1 MALALA
7 RTREISV
14 FGWSR
19 IILRLIAMLALLFLC
34 VPLYYL
40 HRLLRLPNPW
50 PRIFLGGFAW
60 IAGVVLAYR
69 GKKVR
74 RGAFLLANHI
84 SWIDIPALA
93 WASGTAFVAHDG
105 LAAMPL
111 LKTLC
116 EMNDTV
122 FIARHDRKS
131 VTKQIADVRTALSD
145 TGALTIFP
153 EGTTSDGTGLLPFK
167 SSLLS
172 AIEPIPAG
180 IAVQPV
186 LLDYGP
192 DAAQIAW
199 VGEEHGLDNFLR
211 IMARSKRVRLTVH
224 FLKPLIGDALTNRK
238 TIAATAREELLIA
251 LSR

>member
-69 GKKVR
+69 GEKVR
-74 RGAFLLANHI
+74 RGAFLLANHV

-105 LAAMPL
+105 LAAMP
-111 LKTLC
+111 
-116 EMNDTV
+116 
-122 FIARHDRKS
+122 
-131 VTKQIADVRTALSD
+131 
-145 TGALTIFP
+145 
-153 EGTTSDGTGLLPFK
+153 
-167 SSLLS
+167 
-172 AIEPIPAG
+172 
-180 IAVQPV
+180 
-186 LLDYGP
+186 
-192 DAAQIAW
+192 
-199 VGEEHGLDNFLR
+199 
-211 IMARSKRVRLTVH
+211 
-224 FLKPLIGDALTNRK
+224 
-238 TIAATAREELLIA
+238 
-251 LSR
+251 